1 MSAAADAKSSTT
13 KSMAS
18 CATGS
23 AAPRRV
29 QQPRR
34 SAGSRD
40 QPDIVGIPQVVHL
53 GDERAIAIQEHGR
66 SQRGPRRSF
75 LHALPTRSE

>member
-1 MSAAADAKSSTT
+1 
-13 KSMAS
+13 MAS
-18 CATGS
+18 CAMGA

-29 QQPRR
+29 QQPQR

-40 QPDIVGIPQVVHL
+40 QPDIVGIPQVMHL
-53 GDERAIAIQEHGR
+53 GDKRAIVIQEHGR

-75 LHALPTRSE
+75 LHALSTRSE